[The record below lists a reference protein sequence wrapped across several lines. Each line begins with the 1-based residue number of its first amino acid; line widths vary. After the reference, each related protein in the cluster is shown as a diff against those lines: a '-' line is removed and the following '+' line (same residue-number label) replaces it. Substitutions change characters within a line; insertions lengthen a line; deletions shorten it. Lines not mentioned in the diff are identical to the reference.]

1 MASGFDAKNVPDIGQ
16 TAVVPNDYRARLM
29 YYLKCVNSVLEL
41 DIPKMEYFTNY
52 NNYLFLTP
60 EKCDILFQLL
70 MIFTPEFLI
79 DKVFFASD
87 ELCGNANN
95 KFFELAVAGVGLSF
109 SVPRS
114 IVIGGKSTK
123 VKKWMAYK
131 RRWILEYYV
140 NPMLEFHESRLS
152 VKRINMRVDI
162 EVLDV
167 LGRRPPPPDVVLCC
181 NIL

>member
-1 MASGFDAKNVPDIGQ
+1 MASGFDAKKVPDIGQ

-70 MIFTPEFLI
+70 TLFAPEFLI
-79 DKVFFASD
+79 DKVFIPSD
-87 ELCGNANN
+87 EMCGNSNN
-95 KFFELAVAGVGLSF
+95 KFFDLSVIGYVC
-109 SVPRS
+109 VPES
-114 IVIGGKSTK
+114 IIIGGKNTK
-123 VKKWMAYK
+123 VKKWMAFK
-131 RRWILEYYV
+131 RKWIVDYYL
-140 NPMLEFHESRLS
+140 NPLVEFQNARFRE
-152 VKRINMRVDI
+152 KGINARIDF
-162 EVLDV
+162 
-167 LGRRPPPPDVVLCC
+167 LGGRPAPPDVVVCC